1 MKRSLISSVVIVV
14 AACLIAACGSDDD
27 GGGGGSASGGG
38 VTTEGIKVAYASALD
53 PNDIADQFGLKEA
66 GAQVQ
71 TLNEDSAVV
80 AGLQRGDVDVG
91 NIDFNNAIAAVSEGL
106 PIKVIYISQRTP
118 EFVLAAR
125 PEVAT
130 VADLAGKKVGF
141 QEPGSQT
148 EILARNIV
156 EQQAPEIVDD
166 VEFLALPE
174 SSRRAQAMAAGR
186 LDASPIE
193 SINLAA
199 LQKEGDYTQLA
210 SWADLEGDAS
220 EVLGTAWIT
229 TEQYYSENKEQL
241 TQFVKTLQKG
251 YNRAYADKDAWV
263 ALAEQTL
270 PDVDANLLPAV
281 YDIYAERKMYPETGT
296 PAITSE
302 IFAANE
308 EFFRSIDEWEE
319 QQSDE
324 MIAFDL
330 VEAGSTETGET
341 STR

>member
-1 MKRSLISSVVIVV
+1 MKRSLIPLLAI
-14 AACLIAACGSDDD
+14 AACLLVACGSDDD
-27 GGGGGSASGGG
+27 DSGGSAASGEPAS
-38 VTTEGIKVAYASALD
+38 TEGMRIAYASALD
-53 PNDIADQFGLKEA
+53 PNDIADQFGLDAA
-66 GAQVQ
+66 GAEVT

-125 PEVAT
+125 PEIAT

-156 EQQAPEIVDD
+156 EQQAPEIADD

-210 SWADLEGDAS
+210 SWSDLEGDAS

-229 TEQYYSENKEQL
+229 TDEYYNENKEQL
-241 TQFVKTLQKG
+241 TEFVKTLQQG
-251 YNRAYADKDAWV
+251 YNRAYADKDGWV
-263 ALAEQTL
+263 ALAEETL
-270 PDVDANLLPAV
+270 PDVDASLLPDV
-281 YDIYAERKMYPETGT
+281 YDIYVDRKMYPENGT
-296 PAITSE
+296 PAITPE

-308 EFFRSIDEWEE
+308 AFFRGIGEWEE

-324 MIAFDL
+324 LVAFDL
-330 VEAGSTETGET
+330 VDAGSQESGET
-341 STR
+341 PAQ